1 MGKKLFGVL
10 WAVLL
15 VSVMVGRCYAA
26 TPEKKKIVLGVRADI
41 IGMYEAIKPELDA
54 LGYEIEMKSF
64 NDSIQ
69 PNQALAEDSID
80 VNWYQHEQ
88 YMRSYNEANKT
99 NFVMIRPKTYGNLFA
114 MYSMKWGTLDKLP
127 EGALIGLC
135 NDVTNQD
142 RGLKMLQSQGL
153 IKLNPSV
160 AIATVHDIEENPRK
174 FKFKEA
180 EMQMLPQ
187 AINDLDAICLA
198 AMHMVNAGKDPSAHI
213 GKSDD
218 ESDYAVGFVVRD
230 EDKDAKWAKAI
241 ANAAQCDALSV
252 YLKEVKKG
260 ANIPLW
266 QKN

>member
-41 IGMYEAIKPELDA
+41 IGMYEAIKPELDV

-69 PNQALAEDSID
+69 PNQALAEGSID

-135 NDVTNQD
+135 NDDQSGSWPEDAAEPRADQAEPLGRD
-142 RGLKMLQSQGL
+142 RDGSRHRGE
-153 IKLNPSV
+153 P
-160 AIATVHDIEENPRK
+160 A
-174 FKFKEA
+174 
-180 EMQMLPQ
+180 
-187 AINDLDAICLA
+187 
-198 AMHMVNAGKDPSAHI
+198 
-213 GKSDD
+213 
-218 ESDYAVGFVVRD
+218 
-230 EDKDAKWAKAI
+230 
-241 ANAAQCDALSV
+241 
-252 YLKEVKKG
+252 
-260 ANIPLW
+260 
-266 QKN
+266 